1 MALVDENKDDGDDSS
16 SDDEVTSE
24 QAEILE
30 ILEQNSQE
38 LKAQDRMLEK
48 AAKKLKMLKAKLA
61 KALEENEKL
70 RSARPQPNE
79 IECPI
84 YESMMRDLCEQKS
97 KYAHQV
103 EENERLK
110 GELGELQSK
119 LDKPIVSDELECKS
133 YLHLAVDIA
142 ELKRKGEG

>member
-48 AAKKLKMLKAKLA
+48 AAKKLKKLKAKLA
-61 KALEENEKL
+61 KVLEKNEKL
-70 RSARPQPNE
+70 RSARPQSSE
-79 IECPI
+79 IEFPTC
-84 YESMMRDLCEQKS
+84 ESMMRDLCEQKS

-103 EENERLK
+103 EEVDRLK
-110 GELGELQSK
+110 GEIG
-119 LDKPIVSDELECKS
+119 DRKS
-133 YLHLAVDIA
+133 TRLNSSHH
-142 ELKRKGEG
+142 